1 MVDYLRNDKEM
12 NYLIERGIEGEDAQW
27 YFAGELNEDGTLN
40 ENVVAFGERNSL
52 YGGNW
57 ICWSAFRNW
66 DYQTMPAA
74 ENCIS
79 GYREIWEDMNN
90 RSINNIMQAFT
101 FDSTNYQN
109 ELAALQSVY
118 DQYGKPLALGFTD
131 PSTGLDEYIR
141 MMEAA
146 GLTTVLDAYM
156 EQAAE
161 YLASQGVEAE

>member
-1 MVDYLRNDKEM
+1 
-12 NYLIERGIEGEDAQW
+12 
-27 YFAGELNEDGTLN
+27 
-40 ENVVAFGERNSL
+40 
-52 YGGNW
+52 
-57 ICWSAFRNW
+57 
-66 DYQTMPAA
+66 
-74 ENCIS
+74 
-79 GYREIWEDMNN
+79 
-90 RSINNIMQAFT
+90 MQAFT